1 MKLRWLDSGEAVDR
15 LNPIIEKQGWSQLNE
30 RTVRA
35 LVAEDDDGKIIALLV
50 LQMFPILGPE
60 WVQPESRGA
69 GVMYQLHE
77 EMRKFLTEVQARG
90 VMVIA
95 DSEVADKL
103 CQREGMRRVENPVYI
118 AASFG
123 PGVN

>member
-50 LQMFPILGPE
+50 LQMFI
-60 WVQPESRGA
+60 
-69 GVMYQLHE
+69 
-77 EMRKFLTEVQARG
+77 KFLGIV
-90 VMVIA
+90 
-95 DSEVADKL
+95 KL
-103 CQREGMRRVENPVYI
+103 MQI
-118 AASFG
+118 QL
-123 PGVN
+123 